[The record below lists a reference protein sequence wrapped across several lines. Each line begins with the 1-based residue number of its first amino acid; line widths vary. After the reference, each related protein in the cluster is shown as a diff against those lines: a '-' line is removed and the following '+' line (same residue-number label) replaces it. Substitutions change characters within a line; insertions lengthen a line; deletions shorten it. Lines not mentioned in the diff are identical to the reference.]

1 MGIWGALGKMA
12 GSKVIEKVEGELTKK
27 QNREQTSGYCNYIKS
42 NLVRVCKQIADLET
56 ETKALIGEV
65 TALKGVK
72 LSFKEKGAFR
82 KTKEKAETNLKYLY
96 LARDFFTALAKNASG
111 LILSNEELNLVIKFA
126 PFFDGVPVLDIY
138 DDEDSDDSVLGAF
151 KEVGQ
156 ELKEAFISSKKD
168 SKKFDFDEYLYRYDE
183 KLDEFIFPDIAGA
196 IENFKNTMAA
206 QEAAAAPAAVA
217 APATAAVATPVTP
230 AAVAPIASE
239 EIECP
244 NCHTKLNANSK
255 FCLECGT
262 KIEIKKPAFCI
273 ECGEPLAP
281 GAKFCASCG
290 TKVE

>member
-42 NLVRVCKQIADLET
+42 NLVRVCKTISDLEA
-56 ETKALIGEV
+56 ETKSLIGEV

-82 KTKEKAETNLKYLY
+82 KTKEKTESNLKYLY

-126 PFFDGVPVLDIY
+126 PYFDGVPVLDMY

-183 KLDEFIFPDIAGA
+183 KIDDFIMPDVTSA

-206 QEAAAAPAAVA
+206 QEAATAPVVAATPAPAVTTAAPAPVA
-217 APATAAVATPVTP
+217 AVPVAT
-230 AAVAPIASE
+230 E

-244 NCHTKLNANSK
+244 NCHTKLSANSK

-262 KIEIKKPAFCI
+262 KIEIKKSTFCI
-273 ECGEPLAP
+273 ECGEALAP
-281 GAKFCASCG
+281 GAKFCANCG
-290 TKVE
+290 TKVI

>member
-42 NLVRVCKQIADLET
+42 NLVRVCKLISDLEA
-56 ETKALIGEV
+56 ETKSLIGEV

-82 KTKEKAETNLKYLY
+82 KTKEKAESNLKYLY

-126 PFFDGVPVLDIY
+126 PFFDGVPVLDMY

-168 SKKFDFDEYLYRYDE
+168 HKKFDFDEYLYRYDE
-183 KLDEFIFPDIAGA
+183 KIDEFILPDITSA
-196 IENFKNTMAA
+196 IENFKNTMAS
-206 QEAAAAPAAVA
+206 QEAAAAPTAAAATAPTVTA
-217 APATAAVATPVTP
+217 APAPTVTAPVA
-230 AAVAPIASE
+230 AE

-244 NCHTKLNANSK
+244 NCHTKLSANSK
-255 FCLECGT
+255 FCLECGA
-262 KIEIKKPAFCI
+262 KIEIKKSAFCI

-281 GAKFCASCG
+281 GAKFCANCG
-290 TKVE
+290 TKVN

>member
-42 NLVRVCKQIADLET
+42 NIARVSKMVSDLEH

-65 TALKGVK
+65 KALKGVK

-82 KTKEKAETNLKYLY
+82 KTKEKTENNLKYLY

-126 PFFDGVPVLDIY
+126 PFFDGVPVLDMY

-168 SKKFDFDEYLYRYDE
+168 PKKFDFDEYLYRYDE
-183 KLDEFIFPDIAGA
+183 KIDEFIMPDITSA
-196 IENFKNTMAA
+196 IENFKNTMAS
-206 QEAAAAPAAVA
+206 QEVAVASVAAVSTAPAVTAAPPTPAVA
-217 APATAAVATPVTP
+217 APV
-230 AAVAPIASE
+230 ASE

-244 NCHTKLNANSK
+244 NCHTKLSANSR

-262 KIEIKKPAFCI
+262 KIEIKKSAFCI

-281 GAKFCASCG
+281 GAKFCANCG
-290 TKVE
+290 SKVI